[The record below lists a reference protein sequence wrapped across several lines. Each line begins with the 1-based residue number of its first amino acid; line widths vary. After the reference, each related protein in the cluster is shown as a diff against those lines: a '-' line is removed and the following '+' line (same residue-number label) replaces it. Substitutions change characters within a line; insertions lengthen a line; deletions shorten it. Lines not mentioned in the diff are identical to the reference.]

1 VDINKKFPF
10 ESGFVIQENGIKL
23 KEVKKPEDVPTEEDD
38 VEEKKKFPKKSKIE
52 LEPEVE
58 IGVNQI

>member
-10 ESGFVIQENGIKL
+10 ESGFVIQTNGIKL
-23 KEVKKPEDVPTEEDD
+23 KEVKKEESTEEDD
-38 VEEKKKFPKKSKIE
+38 VDVEKKKFPKKSKIE